1 MAKEIEE
8 KLAAEETKDSMVTE
22 DGPKPDGET
31 VEEKNFPLDAIIV
44 RESENKYLIMK
55 ETDITDILKV
65 PKRYRW
71 RHNFS
76 FMN

>member
-8 KLAAEETKDSMVTE
+8 KLATEETKDSMVTE

-31 VEEKNFPLDAIIV
+31 VEEKSFPLEGIII

-55 ETDITDILKV
+55 ETDITEILKV
-65 PKRYRW
+65 PKRYDSGIIFR
-71 RHNFS
+71 
-76 FMN
+76 